1 MAGYHPLTL
10 QIAELLLDK
19 ESEGGERRPEW
30 APLGTP
36 WGPGPYIYA
45 MAVMSGAYMPG
56 AGVVGRGATAA
67 GALSMRWAEADG
79 RKAASRSECRV
90 CLYIRITE
98 LSTRGHGPPG
108 VRRSM

>member
-1 MAGYHPLTL
+1 MAGYHPLDLEGGWLSPLTL

-30 APLGTP
+30 APLGIP

-67 GALSMRWAEADG
+67 GAS
-79 RKAASRSECRV
+79 
-90 CLYIRITE
+90 LYE
-98 LSTRGHGPPG
+98 MG
-108 VRRSM
+108 

>member
-1 MAGYHPLTL
+1 MGPPSTRCRSPSSSSTSRGWLAITPSILRVAGYHPLTL

-30 APLGTP
+30 APLGIP

-56 AGVVGRGATAA
+56 AGVVGREQ
-67 GALSMRWAEADG
+67 R
-79 RKAASRSECRV
+79 RP
-90 CLYIRITE
+90 
-98 LSTRGHGPPG
+98 GP
-108 VRRSM
+108 SL